1 MTIAILAAV
10 ALALSVAAFAALVL
24 ITGRQHDRPRAAS
37 PWRYGAGAQHTPDT
51 LPPVTHCTTS
61 VPTGSSLPSHFP
73 NSNAVRNR
81 TERHDH

>member
-1 MTIAILAAV
+1 MTIVILAAV
-10 ALALSVAAFAALVL
+10 ALVLSVAAFAALAL
-24 ITGRQHDRPRAAS
+24 IAGRHGNRPRAPS
-37 PWRYGAGAQHTPDT
+37 PWRYGAGAQHTPDA

-81 TERHDH
+81 AERHDH